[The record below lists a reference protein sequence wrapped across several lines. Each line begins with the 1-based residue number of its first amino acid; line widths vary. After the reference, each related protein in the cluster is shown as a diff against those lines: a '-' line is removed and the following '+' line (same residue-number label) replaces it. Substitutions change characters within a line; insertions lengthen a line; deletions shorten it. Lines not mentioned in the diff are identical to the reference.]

1 MSSDDDPRAT
11 PVALEDRMAIATPE
25 GVEVELTLA
34 GIGSR
39 FMAGGLD
46 YMIQLTVIV
55 SMALILR
62 PAGGAGAAIFT
73 SASFAMIFFYDVLFE
88 VLGGGRTPGKRV
100 NGLRVVRSGG
110 RPITFSR
117 SALRNILRLIDILPG
132 VYAVGMTVM
141 FISPRNQRV
150 GDLAAGTYVVRDR
163 HGDQPR
169 TDRYTARPQVDPTPA
184 PHLGRHGDL
193 GRGRGHGAQLP
204 RAALRPAPRVA
215 PGDRRRAGRAAAP
228 ARRRRAVRPLRR
240 GVPRAAGGGQE
251 PLREVARHWPPSFV
265 NSIVSVGPSSPRR
278 TLAVAVEPLMLTS
291 VTSSA

>member
-1 MSSDDDPRAT
+1 MSSDDEPRAT

-25 GVEVELTLA
+25 GVELELTLA

-46 YMIQLTVIV
+46 YIIQLTVIV

-163 HGDQPR
+163 YGDQAR
-169 TDRYTARPQVDPTPA
+169 TDRYTVRPQVDATPA
-184 PHLGRHGDL
+184 RTWDVTAISAEDVATVRRFLERRYD
-193 GRGRGHGAQLP
+193 
-204 RAALRPAPRVA
+204 LRPESRRAIGGELAARLRPRV
-215 PGDRRRAGRAAAP
+215 G
-228 ARRRRAVRPLRR
+228 
-240 GVPRAAGGGQE
+240 GVPSDLSDEEFLGLLAAVKS
-251 PLREVARHWPPSFV
+251 R
-265 NSIVSVGPSSPRR
+265 
-278 TLAVAVEPLMLTS
+278 
-291 VTSSA
+291 